1 MTDPKCARM
10 LLRAAERDVGALRVM
25 RHSDDIS
32 DEVLG
37 FHAQQATEKSL
48 KAWLALLGETYPLTH
63 NLDTLLDLQHGDVLI
78 TIMGTVGR
86 SCVFPGTPSPA
97 ICTKHVYRIQV
108 NSAIHPE
115 YLNATLRFSDAAR
128 TQIDAGITGQTVPG
142 IKSDNLRRL
151 QLSIPPVELQAQFA
165 DKKKRSTRFDVEPEE
180 AGRRWRHSSPPLLTG
195 RSPQISPLPGARP
208 I

>member
-1 MTDPKCARM
+1 
-10 LLRAAERDVGALRVM
+10 M

-37 FHAQQATEKSL
+37 FHVQQAAEKSL

-97 ICTKHVYRIQV
+97 SNPIICVD
-108 NSAIHPE
+108 
-115 YLNATLRFSDAAR
+115 FS
-128 TQIDAGITGQTVPG
+128 
-142 IKSDNLRRL
+142 
-151 QLSIPPVELQAQFA
+151 
-165 DKKKRSTRFDVEPEE
+165 
-180 AGRRWRHSSPPLLTG
+180 
-195 RSPQISPLPGARP
+195 
-208 I
+208 